1 MYNEITAWINSGR
14 DYNTGVALYEKYGT
28 SSSQK
33 RLFRLNGPTKK
44 NIECL
49 DYELG
54 KIIKGMK
61 PLALRSAPV
70 HPALAAPA
78 ANANIQSQPR
88 VRKKKHP
95 KVQKGQ
101 KPTEENQGHQRRPN
115 TPEAESL
122 KNEVISLMKVRD
134 SLHAGLHLVDEET
147 RRENAMQILTVSD
160 EITSIYE
167 RLDHYNKHG
176 VLPPA
181 KTKKKAPEKKNYSVM
196 DKAELFKQ
204 QSKIR
209 TYVSRYSRLVKEAKT
224 LEAKQKNLDLFSR
237 YTLEL
242 AEINE
247 RLNK

>member
-28 SSSQK
+28 SASQK
-33 RLFRLNGPTKK
+33 RLFRLNGSTKK

-49 DYELG
+49 DYELR

-61 PLALRSAPV
+61 PLALRSAPI
-70 HPALAAPA
+70 HPTPPA
-78 ANANIQSQPR
+78 NTNIQSQDP
-88 VRKKKHP
+88 KKKTP
-95 KVQKGQ
+95 ESPQRP
-101 KPTEENQGHQRRPN
+101 KPTEENQGQQRRPN
-115 TPEAESL
+115 TPEAKSL

-134 SLHAGLHLVDEET
+134 SLHASLHLVDEET
-147 RRENAMQILTVSD
+147 RKENAIQILTISD

-181 KTKKKAPEKKNYSVM
+181 KTKKKLPEKKNYSVM

-224 LEAKQKNLDLFSR
+224 LEAKQKNQDLFSR

-242 AEINE
+242 AEINK